1 MIKQVPKI
9 SKNIVSVREKTY
21 SLLRKQLLTG
31 QFPPNQRL
39 TEESLAKEL
48 GVSRTP
54 VREALHKLEL
64 EGLVKTAGARGFC
77 VPDDSVEE
85 MDELFEIRA
94 ILEGHALACLCKMVT
109 EEEIYSLEKL
119 IRQAEHAFESEKM
132 ALVFEYNT
140 QFHDLLYG
148 LIISKKPRLFGL
160 IKDTRGY
167 VLRYRENTLLHVK
180 GARRSIA
187 GHKKILL
194 ALGLGDPSL
203 CEHIMRNHVYEAKED
218 TSQTQPEE

>member
-1 MIKQVPKI
+1 MIKQV
-9 SKNIVSVREKTY
+9 SKNPKHLLSAREKTY

-31 QFPPNQRL
+31 QFSPNQRL
-39 TEESLAKEL
+39 TEESLAKKL

-77 VPDDSVEE
+77 VPDDSAED

-94 ILEGHALACLCKMVT
+94 ILEGHALACLCKVIT
-109 EEEIYSLEKL
+109 EEEIHSLGKL
-119 IRQAEHAFESEKM
+119 VRQAEHAFESEEM

-140 QFHDLLYG
+140 RFHDLLYG
-148 LIISKKPRLFGL
+148 LIISKKPRLFNL
-160 IKDTRGY
+160 IEDMRGY
-167 VLRYRENTLLHVK
+167 VLRYRQNTLVHVK